1 MNNEES
7 YKRSPLDNIRNIV
20 RSLNEDVPV
29 NNVSSGHIAG
39 AVPGKE
45 PPVFMK
51 KKYRPPILAR
61 GKMPGARKRWT
72 PDKNGQY

>member
-1 MNNEES
+1 MNNEELP
-7 YKRSPLDNIRNIV
+7 KRSPLENIRNIV

-45 PPVFMK
+45 PQVFMNK
-51 KKYRPPILAR
+51 KKRPPILAR
-61 GKMPGARKRWT
+61 GKMTGARTRWT
-72 PDKNGQY
+72 PKKDRKY

>member
-1 MNNEES
+1 MSNEEKS
-7 YKRSPLDNIRNIV
+7 NKSPFDNIRNIV

-39 AVPGKE
+39 AVPRE
-45 PPVFMK
+45 PPPVFMK

-61 GKMPGARKRWT
+61 GLMPGARKRWT
-72 PDKNGQY
+72 PKKDGK

>member
-7 YKRSPLDNIRNIV
+7 SKRSPLDNIRNIV

-39 AVPGKE
+39 AVPYKE

-51 KKYRPPILAR
+51 KKKRPPILAR
-61 GKMPGARKRWT
+61 GKMPGARTRWT
-72 PDKNGQY
+72 PDKDGKY